1 MWKCLTH
8 PQEYTFRNI
17 LYLFGLSGNIM
28 LREHN
33 WDNIMIMSANKTKYA
48 PQTKHKIKI
57 YQSFSLHFSRV
68 NIIGEF
74 PTADKVP

>member
-1 MWKCLTH
+1 
-8 PQEYTFRNI
+8 
-17 LYLFGLSGNIM
+17 
-28 LREHN
+28 
-33 WDNIMIMSANKTKYA
+33 MIMSANKTKYA

-74 PTADKVP
+74 PTADKVSKIKDVLIKTL